1 MLRLDQLY
9 FRNFFVLF
17 FLTLLVT
24 AFSGYFLLKKI
35 EINNHKT
42 MLINMI
48 DLFSIEGTDENI
60 NDIVQQIKEKTGVRV
75 TIINSEGIVEYESNR
90 DVKGM
95 ENHLN
100 RPEIAQALMGSI
112 GSSVRYSES
121 VERDFLYVAKR
132 TEKGFVRMAYALDS
146 IQAKFFKFWLKAMV
160 LFALAMAIAFWL
172 ALRINQK
179 ITDDLK
185 RIKVSL
191 ENLLNKNYDVDFDG
205 VSCCKEFDSISKQ
218 IDKVSKKLEK
228 RDRQKAKYTKN
239 LKLLSK
245 KQGDIISAI
254 SHEFKNPVAAIMGY
268 TQTVKEDRDLTP
280 QVRDRFLDKVTNNAK
295 KITIMI
301 DRLSL
306 AIKLDNDN
314 FTPEFSSFKL
324 VALVEDVRET
334 ILQKYPSREIIL
346 EIEDIPQG
354 QAGALMIKA
363 DRGMFDNLLTNL
375 IENALKYSEDEVVV
389 KSENGRL
396 NVIDKG
402 IGISAEDMENIT
414 KRFFRVDSLSWDNS
428 IGVGL
433 YIVKYILKLHNAT
446 LDIQSTPNVGST
458 FSFDFSHLLD
468 DSTDKKDKTS

>member
-1 MLRLDQLY
+1 MLRVDQLY
-9 FRNFFVLF
+9 FRNFSALF

-48 DLFSIEGTDENI
+48 DQFSIVGTDHNI
-60 NDIVQQIKEKTGVRV
+60 NDVVHQIKEKTGVRV
-75 TIINSEGIVEYESNR
+75 TIISSEGIVLYESNR

-100 RPEIAQALMGSI
+100 RPEIAQALAGGI

-132 TEKGFVRMAYALDS
+132 TEKGYVRMAYALES

-160 LFALAMAIAFWL
+160 LFTLVMMLAFWL

-185 RIKVSL
+185 RIKISL
-191 ENLLNKNYDVDFDG
+191 ENLLNKKYDVDFEG
-205 VSCCKEFDSISKQ
+205 VSCCQEFDTISKQ
-218 IDKVSKKLEK
+218 IDKVSRKLKK

-268 TQTVKEDRDLTP
+268 TQTVKEDADLSP
-280 QVRDRFLDKVTNNAK
+280 QIRDRFLDKVTSNAQ

-306 AIKLDNDN
+306 AIKLENDTFAPDYSQFN
-314 FTPEFSSFKL
+314 LFTL
-324 VALVEDVRET
+324 AEDVKEMVNH
-334 ILQKYPSREIIL
+334 KYPDREIVL
-346 EIEDIPQG
+346 EVE
-354 QAGALMIKA
+354 ALTLNA

-375 IENALKYSEDEVVV
+375 IENALKYSEDEVIVRAD
-389 KSENGRL
+389 NGRL
-396 NVIDKG
+396 EVIDKG
-402 IGISAEDMENIT
+402 IGIVAEDIENIT
-414 KRFFRVDSLSWDNS
+414 KRFFRVDALTWDNS

-433 YIVKYILKLHNAT
+433 YIVKYILKLHNSS
-446 LDIQSTPNVGST
+446 LDIQSKPNIGST
-458 FSFDFSHLLD
+458 FSFDFSHLID
-468 DSTDKKDKTS
+468 NGNDKEDETS

>member
-9 FRNFFVLF
+9 FRNFSALF

-24 AFSGYFLLKKI
+24 AISGYFLLKKI

-42 MLINMI
+42 MLVNMI
-48 DLFSIEGTDENI
+48 DQFSIQHAQHS
-60 NDIVQQIKEKTGVRV
+60 DIDSVIKKIREKTGVRV
-75 TIINSEGIVEYESNR
+75 TLINSEGVVEHESNR
-90 DVKGM
+90 KTAGM

-100 RPEIAQALMGSI
+100 RPEIIAALAGNI

-121 VERDFLYVAKR
+121 VDRDFLYVAKR
-132 TEKGFVRMAYALDS
+132 TEAGFVRMAYALES

-160 LFALAMAIAFWL
+160 LFALAMMLAFWL

-179 ITDDLK
+179 ITNDLK
-185 RIKVSL
+185 RIKTSL
-191 ENLLNKNYDVDFDG
+191 ENLLNKNYDVDFEG
-205 VSCCKEFDSISKQ
+205 VSCCQEFDAISKQ
-218 IDKVSKKLEK
+218 IDKVSQKLEK

-268 TQTVKEDRDLTP
+268 TQTVKEDTDLSP
-280 QVRDRFLDKVTNNAK
+280 QIRDRFLDKVLKNAQ
-295 KITIMI
+295 KITSMI

-306 AIKLDNDN
+306 AIKLENDT
-314 FTPEFSSFKL
+314 FSPEYTLFDMR
-324 VALVEDVRET
+324 ALAQDVKET
-334 ILQKYPSREIIL
+334 LSYKYPDREIVL
-346 EIEDIPQG
+346 EIEP
-354 QAGALMIKA
+354 LTLKA

-389 KSENGRL
+389 KTKNGRL
-396 NVIDKG
+396 EVIDKG
-402 IGISAEDMENIT
+402 IGISSEDMENIT

-433 YIVKYILKLHNAT
+433 YIVKYILKLHNAF
-446 LDIQSTPNVGST
+446 LDIQSKPNVGST
-458 FSFDFSHLLD
+458 FSFEFSHLLD
-468 DSTDKKDKTS
+468 DSRDKKDKTS